1 MQESPYNPLDKRR
14 LAESVTSALL
24 KKEVVPLGSLV
35 KFNGAG
41 IYVIYYTGDFPAY
54 KVISENNKNNQFKT
68 PIYVGKAVP
77 AGARKGGFGLDASQ
91 GTPLFKRL
99 SEHAESVDQV
109 SNLKLEHFYCRYLV
123 VDDIWISLA
132 ESLLIE
138 MFSPVWNKVVD
149 GFGNHDPGSGRSN
162 QQRSRWDIIH
172 PGRRWAEKL
181 QENKESVDVILQ
193 SVRKHLDILNPQ

>member
-24 KKEVVPLGSLV
+24 KRKVVPLGSLV
-35 KFNGAG
+35 QFNGAG

-54 KVISENNKNNQFKT
+54 KEISESNKDNQFKT

-91 GTPLFKRL
+91 GYPLFKRL

-123 VDDIWISLA
+123 VDDIWIPLA

-162 QQRSRWDIIH
+162 QQRSRWDMIH
-172 PGRRWAEKL
+172 PGRGWAEKL
-181 QENKESVDVILQ
+181 KENKESVDVILQ
-193 SVRKHLDILNPQ
+193 NVRKHLDRPHPL